1 MADTSRVTQAFGC
14 VVMLAPFLLCG
25 GCLYSCLSAARR
37 HHEVDRKRI
46 ETEEALIKEYAPQLR
61 PAISDCEEQIRA
73 WSDDLA
79 TLSQTIRRVGKD
91 PGKDKDVQEAAKV
104 IEELTQVRAK
114 LLEARADL
122 LIALTKTQ
130 VKTGKGSQEERLR
143 RAQMLVGQA
152 VSQSEKAVRI
162 AKARQ
167 RQIDGDID
175 RGELAGGESDQDLG
189 RQRISVADGM
199 QTNDAKQ
206 TKDGERAANGET
218 ERDATP
224 TSPDVVTPKSE
235 PTTVPSLV
243 DLPPKPTTSADAPP
257 APKPTR
263 RNQDPP
269 KEQINVVGQRLKL
282 IPAGQF
288 EMGAEPTEIDGL
300 LANTRQI
307 SEKAKERLRSEQP
320 QHRVE
325 LRHAYYLGVT
335 EVTVGQFKAFVD
347 ETSYVTTAE
356 SQSSSRTWRRVGYT
370 QADNHPVTAV
380 SWDDAAAFC
389 QWLSQKE
396 QAVYRLPTE
405 AEWEYACRAGRNSS
419 WFWGGTAEKLG
430 EYAWSDR
437 DSNDKLQPVATKS
450 PNKFGLFDMQGNV
463 SEWCQDWYAAGY
475 YASSPI
481 HDPTGPESGAER
493 VIRGGSILHQLP
505 AFFRSTLRGGL
516 KPDGQLVGIGFRVL
530 REVDPPNEP

>member
-37 HHEVDRKRI
+37 HHEEVIERI
-46 ETEEALIKEYAPQLR
+46 NREQALIKEYAPQLP
-61 PAISDCEEQIRA
+61 PAISDCDEQIRA

-79 TLSQTIRRVGKD
+79 TLTQTIRRVGKD
-91 PGKDKDVQEAAKV
+91 PGKDKDVREAAKV
-104 IEELTQVRAK
+104 IEELKQVHAK
-114 LLEARADL
+114 LLEARGDL

-143 RAQMLVGQA
+143 RAQTLVGQA

-175 RGELAGGESDQDLG
+175 RGELTGGESDQDLV
-189 RQRISVADGM
+189 IS
-199 QTNDAKQ
+199 DAGVKQ
-206 TKDGERAANGET
+206 NNDGERDDSGET
-218 ERDATP
+218 KPVATP
-224 TSPDVVTPKSE
+224 TSPDVGMPKSK
-235 PTTVPSLV
+235 PTTEPSLP
-243 DLPPKPTTSADAPP
+243 DLLPKPTTNADAPP
-257 APKPTR
+257 APQPTR

-269 KEQINVVGQRLKL
+269 TEQINVVGQRLKL
-282 IPAGQF
+282 IPAGHF
-288 EMGAEPTEIDGL
+288 EMGAEPAEIDGL

-320 QHRVE
+320 RHRVE
-325 LRHAYYLGVT
+325 LRRAYYLGVT

-356 SQSSSRTWRRVGYT
+356 SQSSSRTWQRVGYT

-380 SWDDAAAFC
+380 SWDDAVAFC
-389 QWLSQKE
+389 RWLSQKE

-405 AEWEYACRAGRNSS
+405 AEWEYACRAGSASS
-419 WFWGGTAEKLG
+419 WFWGDAPKKLG
-430 EYAWSDR
+430 EYAWSYR
-437 DSNDKLQPVATKS
+437 DSKDKLQPVATKS

-481 HDPTGPESGAER
+481 HDPTGPESGVER

-505 AFFRSTLRGGL
+505 AFFRSTLRGSL
-516 KPDGQLVGIGFRVL
+516 KPDGQLVGIGLIGFRVL